1 MGALALYAQRCRIY
15 RFRHSRVWE
24 LSRFSLFAGPEFQ
37 EKVNR
42 QKALAKPYQKWF
54 ETVSLELMTTSHPFC
69 VFFSSEV
76 IESVGALALCRSKR
90 MGALAL
96 EAQKYGSISPRF
108 VRLLNA

>member
-15 RFRHSRVWE
+15 CFRRSGVGK

-76 IESVGALALCRSKR
+76 IKSVGALALC
-90 MGALAL
+90 
-96 EAQKYGSISPRF
+96 AQKVWEVSR
-108 VRLLNA
+108 